1 MYRPLDPLAGF
12 SVPKAVVIS
21 VLRASEHAVL
31 SADYRPDGE
40 VRVHV
45 TYTDP
50 PGLEAS
56 KPLKLLIGTYEH
68 GEVDSRNERR
78 DILDEIENSY
88 PGEWETFLSGLPEAI
103 RVAEVMLA

>member
-1 MYRPLDPLAGF
+1 MYRPLNPLAGF

-50 PGLEAS
+50 PGRGAS
-56 KPLKLLIGTYEH
+56 KPLKLLVGTYEH
-68 GEVDSRNERR
+68 GEVDSRNERQ
-78 DILDEIENSY
+78 DVLDEIEKSY
-88 PGEWETFLSGLPEAI
+88 PGEWKSFLSGLPEAI
-103 RVAEVMLA
+103 KVAEVMVT